1 MLNVIPAPLNKAG
14 NISVMYFSDIFSP
27 IFLIKNAL
35 LGLTLRGR
43 THRVSTS
50 CSHLLT
56 QNASLGWLPKRKSP
70 HSQIGY
76 EGEWN
81 RGSTSCSQTAH
92 AACLNKFD
100 NQPLAVTGYPRVFL
114 LNSENQ
120 LADVTSYQRMFHF
133 HHQKLSIITTGITAS
148 VLSCF

>member
-1 MLNVIPAPLNKAG
+1 MFNIIPTPLNKAG

-50 CSHLLT
+50 YSHLLT
-56 QNASLGWLPKRKSP
+56 QNASLGWLSKRKSP

-100 NQPLAVTGYPRVFL
+100 NQPLAVTGYPGSSYSIQKINSQMWLHTSVCFISTIRNSL
-114 LNSENQ
+114 LLRQ
-120 LADVTSYQRMFHF
+120 
-133 HHQKLSIITTGITAS
+133 
-148 VLSCF
+148 VLLLLF